1 MAELKLTYGK
11 DSNGRLVHVDEVQR
25 GLACECVCPGCGAQL
40 VARKGERKQHHFA
53 HANGADCAGA
63 RMTALHML
71 AQQILEKEKQ
81 VMLPNYS
88 NGREQHACKCQS
100 FKTITLEEVCKD
112 ETSRRRP
119 DCIGR
124 PFKNDKSLWIEIF
137 CCNPISK
144 EREDDIKR
152 RKQYCIEINLSDLLN
167 TQFTEEDVKKRLL
180 TNREDRKWVCHP
192 EWDERAR
199 IVKADENDERLQEEH
214 VRDEYK
220 KEEMRKQE
228 ELEQSQE
235 SLFANGYNSYSPK
248 NKTLKISQNRARRD
262 WVMYAKNIYNDE
274 DALTS
279 FYNLLSTEYRNV
291 TLENSNPMVQEE
303 LYSKT
308 NQLLPRIKDI
318 ADVNKRYLVLLLTI
332 WVLDRL
338 NHNKAFDLGKLF
350 IENKNLRN
358 EIFRTIKGIGNI
370 DKRPIE
376 GMLHSAEMENR
387 DIIFRILQICYTQ

>member
-11 DSNGRLVHVDEVQR
+11 ASNGRLVHVDEVQR

-40 VARKGERKQHHFA
+40 VARKGEKKQHHFA
-53 HANGADCAGA
+53 HAGGADCAGA

-71 AQQILEKEKQ
+71 AQQILEAEKQ
-81 VMLPNYS
+81 VMLPDYL
-88 NGREQHACKCQS
+88 NGDEQHACRCQS
-100 FKTITLEEVCKD
+100 FKSITLEEVCKD
-112 ETSRRRP
+112 EISRRIP
-119 DCIGR
+119 DCVGR
-124 PFKNDKSLWIEIF
+124 PFQNNKSLWVEIF
-137 CCNPISK
+137 CCNPINK

-152 RKQYCIEINLSDLLN
+152 REQYCIEINFSDLLSK
-167 TQFTEEDVKKRLL
+167 QFTEEEVKQRLL
-180 TNREDRKWVCHP
+180 TCHEDRRWVCHP

-199 IVKADENDERLQEEH
+199 MRKEKKDKRLLEESARFEYQEE
-214 VRDEYK
+214 EK
-220 KEEMRKQE
+220 RKQE

-235 SLFANGYNSYSPK
+235 FLLANGYNSYFPK
-248 NKTLKISQNRARRD
+248 NKSLKISQNRVKRD
-262 WVMYAKNIYNDE
+262 WVMYAKNIYNYE

-291 TLENSNPMVQEE
+291 TLENSNPMVQKE
-303 LYSKT
+303 LYDRT
-308 NQLLPRIKDI
+308 NQLLPRINDI

-338 NHNKAFDLGKLF
+338 NHNKAFELGKLF

-358 EIFRTIKGIGNI
+358 EIFRTIKEIGNI

-376 GMLHSAEMENR
+376 GMLYSAEMENR